1 MGTLAGMAG
10 RSLARMAAALL
21 AVAACMPATAMH
33 LTDLQGQAHTLET
46 YRGRWLVLNVWATW
60 CAPCIKEMPE
70 LEALSHARG
79 DVAVIGLAA
88 DGDNVSRLRQFAKAL
103 RVTYPIIAGNDA
115 LMKEFKV
122 QAYPTTLLFNPD
134 GKLVMTRLGQVTR
147 AELEAQLPAAA
158 ARN

>member
-1 MGTLAGMAG
+1 MK
-10 RSLARMAAALL
+10 RYRARA
-21 AVAACMPATAMH
+21 
-33 LTDLQGQAHTLET
+33 
-46 YRGRWLVLNVWATW
+46 
-60 CAPCIKEMPE
+60 
-70 LEALSHARG
+70 

-103 RVTYPIIAGNDA
+103 RVTYPIVAGNDA

-147 AELEAQLPAAA
+147 AELEAQLPAAS